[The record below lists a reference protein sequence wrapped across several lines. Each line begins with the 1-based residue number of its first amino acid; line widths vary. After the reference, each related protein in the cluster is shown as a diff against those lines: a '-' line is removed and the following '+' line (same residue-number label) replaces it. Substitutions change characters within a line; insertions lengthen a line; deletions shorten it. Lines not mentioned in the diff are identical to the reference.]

1 MSGQLDGI
9 PVYLI
14 LIISSLLLLEHL
26 MRSCKSLKGGLQDV
40 ADELQVPRIGPQH
53 QAGSDSLLTAA
64 TFFKMRA
71 RFFEDD
77 IDPKYLGTLY
87 GLGSA
92 SNQFH
97 QTQASGGGGGG
108 AGGSSGGA
116 AHSSTPQM
124 QSVGMPT
131 PGGTNIGPGPPLPP
145 AASAALPIKDPF
157 ASSPFRLA
165 MNSNSS
171 AATTPGA
178 GVSDLPHAASP
189 SPGSGLRGIGLAA

>member
-1 MSGQLDGI
+1 
-9 PVYLI
+9 
-14 LIISSLLLLEHL
+14 

-53 QAGSDSLLTAA
+53 QAGSDSLLTAS

-97 QTQASGGGGGG
+97 QTQASGSG
-108 AGGSSGGA
+108 AV
-116 AHSSTPQM
+116 SSTPQM
-124 QSVGMPT
+124 QAVGMPT
-131 PGGTNIGPGPPLPP
+131 PGGMSVGAGPPIPP
-145 AASAALPIKDPF
+145 VASAALPIKDPF
-157 ASSPFRLA
+157 ASPFKNA
-165 MNSNSS
+165 GNNAGS
-171 AATTPGA
+171 TPGA
-178 GVSDLPHAASP
+178 TLADLPHAASP
-189 SPGSGLRGIGLAA
+189 SPGSGVRGIGLAA